1 MGAGMKN
8 INWRERFIAAGIH
21 FGATLLV
28 AALAAAIIFFV
39 WFPGELSAMVGGDKL
54 FLLVVACDLVLGPLM
69 SLVIYSSAKP
79 RRELIVDYSVI
90 AAVQL
95 AALLYGVYAVAQ
107 SRPVFIVFSVDR
119 IEIVAALEFED
130 ADLAAGSAPEF
141 RSRSWTGP
149 RFASIEFPTD
159 VNERN
164 DLVFLAV
171 AGKDIY
177 LMPKYYRP
185 YDSARQQIFEKSKPI
200 HELLIDAGTA
210 AERIRRIV
218 DKHGGTDNIRW
229 LLAKHR
235 FGFAIAFVDV
245 ATSEPVGFLGI
256 HPDWYYKRTESQ

>member
-1 MGAGMKN
+1 MKN

-69 SLVIYSSAKP
+69 SLVIYSSTKP
-79 RRELIVDYSVI
+79 RRELIVDYAVI

-107 SRPVFIVFSVDR
+107 SRPAFIVFSVDR

-130 ADLAAGSAPEF
+130 EDLAAGGAPEF
-141 RSRSWTGP
+141 RTRSWSGP
-149 RFASIEFPTD
+149 RLASIELPTD
-159 VNERN
+159 VAERN
-164 DLVFLAV
+164 ELVFLGV
-171 AGKDIY
+171 SGKDVY

-185 YDSARQQIFEKSKPI
+185 YAAARHQVLEKSQPI
-200 HELLIDAGTA
+200 AVLLQDAGA
-210 AERIRRIV
+210 ASESIERV
-218 DKHGGTDNIRW
+218 VEKHGGADQIRW

-235 FGFAIAFVDV
+235 FGFAIAFIDV
-245 ATSEPVGFLGI
+245 ATSQPVGFLAVD
-256 HPDWYYKRTESQ
+256 PDWYYKRRDVQ

>member
-1 MGAGMKN
+1 MKN

-21 FGATLLV
+21 FGATLFV
-28 AALAAAIIFFV
+28 AALAAAVIFFV

-79 RRELIVDYSVI
+79 RRELIVDYAVI

-95 AALLYGVYAVAQ
+95 AALLYGVNAVAQ
-107 SRPVFIVFSVDR
+107 SRPVFIAFSVDR
-119 IEIVAALEFED
+119 IEVVAALEFED

-141 RSRSWTGP
+141 RTRSWTGP
-149 RFASIEFPTD
+149 RLASIEFPKD

-185 YDSARQQIFEKSKPI
+185 YDLARQQILEMSKPV
-200 HELLIDAGTA
+200 EDLLVDAGTA
-210 AERIRRIV
+210 AAQIQRAVER
-218 DKHGGTDNIRW
+218 HGGADNIRW

-245 ATSEPVGFLGI
+245 ATSRPVGFLGI
-256 HPDWYYKRTESQ
+256 NPEWYYKRMERQ